1 MDYFLI
7 FANVVISTKNAI
19 ITKNQINFNKFVVSL
34 KTNKNETLVY
44 HFNYDARDI
53 DGKRPV
59 S

>member
-34 KTNKNETLVY
+34 KTNKNETLIY
-44 HFNYDARDI
+44 HLNYDARDI